1 MEDSIGAIQ
10 TFPQFR
16 RLPPEIRWM
25 IWTYCLPCRVVQM
38 HDSAHQRFQSSRFQK
53 RIRTA
58 PAMSAKPPLIAQVC
72 RESRAFAQMHG
83 RVEKTAFWNTP
94 VWFNRSTD
102 TIHIDEDSYRKFGR
116 REDDDGEDVEPGL
129 QELVE
134 YSDIPLSVSRSIFL
148 GFDPIH
154 PKGSDFARWA
164 LQRVIERGEC
174 TVLLTSTS
182 VHLNYQDACASGLFG
197 HFAEETPAFV
207 DINDARQ
214 VKALSAVCD
223 MAPMRK
229 GSTRNWDV
237 LQVYEQISNGY
248 MNHYITCFLQCVR
261 TMWLKENNAL
271 RDTFIPWKFGCGRE
285 DKPSYKKILEQL
297 PRFTFVVAVHF
308 HKSKDKRYN
317 SSKHQEKSIAFF
329 NRLREE

>member
-10 TFPQFR
+10 TFPKFR
-16 RLPPEIRWM
+16 SLPAELRLM
-25 IWTYCLPCRVVQM
+25 IWAYCLPCRVVQM
-38 HDSAHQRFQSSRFQK
+38 HDSAYLWSQSSRIQK

-58 PAMSAKPPLIAQVC
+58 PAMSAKPPLITQVC
-72 RESRAFAQMHG
+72 QESRAFALANG

-94 VWFNRSTD
+94 VWFNRKTD

-116 REDDDGEDVEPGL
+116 REDGSGEDAEPGL

-134 YSDIPLSVSRSIFL
+134 CSSIPLSVSRSIFL

-154 PKGSDFARWA
+154 PRGSDFARWS
-164 LQRVIERGEC
+164 LRHIIERREC
-174 TVLLTSTS
+174 TVVLTSTS
-182 VHLNYQDACASGLFG
+182 IHLNYQDACASGLFG

-214 VKALSAVCD
+214 VKALSTACD

-237 LQVYEQISNGY
+237 LQVYEQISSEY
-248 MNHYITCFLQCVR
+248 MKHYITCFLQCVR

-271 RDTFIPWKFGCGRE
+271 RDTFIPWKFNRGRE
-285 DKPSYKKILEQL
+285 EKAPYKTILEQL
-297 PRFTFVVAVHF
+297 PQFTFVVAVHF
-308 HKSKDKRYN
+308 HESKDKRHN
-317 SSKHQEKSIAFF
+317 SSKNQEKSIAFF